1 MSTTVAADGLLC
13 CDVAIAGGGLVGL
26 SLAVAL
32 GELPLSVVVIEPIP
46 ASAALQPS
54 FDARMTALAPGSRRV
69 LEALGVWAGVAGQV
83 TPIRSICISDAGSGG
98 FARLAAAEQGL
109 EVLGYTVENAVLGQA
124 LRARAAKLP
133 RLRQLAAAATGLQA
147 GTDRRQVTT
156 SGGMIVAARLVIAA
170 DGADSALRP
179 ALGIETRVRDYG
191 QQAIVVNV
199 ATGRFHAQV
208 AHERFTPAGPIAAL
222 PATGGR
228 VTFVWTL
235 PQAEALRV
243 LALDDA
249 GFLAALQRAFGFRL
263 GRLLQAGRRVAWPLA
278 LTEAVRT
285 SAPRALLLGNAA
297 QSLHPAA
304 AQGFNLALRDVAA
317 LAEVLADELAEHGP
331 GADPGAPR
339 AAARY
344 VAWREA
350 DRRGAIR
357 FTDSLVDLFGSGRP
371 LLRAA
376 RGAGLLLFDLVTPLK
391 REFGRRVMGLAGTQP
406 RLLRGLPLRAAR

>member
-1 MSTTVAADGLLC
+1 MDGMLS

-26 SLAVAL
+26 ALAVAL
-32 GELPLSVVVIEPIP
+32 GELPLSVIVIEPVP
-46 ASAALQPS
+46 ATASVQPS

-69 LEALGVWAGVAGQV
+69 LEGLGVWPGVAAQA
-83 TPIRSICISDAGSGG
+83 TPIRSIGISDAASGG
-98 FARLAAAEQGL
+98 FARLTAAEQGL
-109 EVLGYTVENAVLGQA
+109 ELLGHTVENAALGQA
-124 LRARAAKLP
+124 LRARAAELP
-133 RLRQLAAAATGLQA
+133 RWRQLPAAATGLQA
-147 GTDRRQVTT
+147 GVDHWQVAT
-156 SGGMIVAARLVIAA
+156 SAGVTVAARLVIAA

-179 ALGIETRVRDYG
+179 ALGIGTRVRDYG
-191 QQAIVVNV
+191 QMAIVVNV
-199 ATGRFHAQV
+199 ATGRFHAHV

-235 PQAEALRV
+235 PLVEAHRV
-243 LALDDA
+243 LALGDDA
-249 GFLAALQRAFGFRL
+249 FLAELQRAFGFRL
-263 GRLLQAGRRVAWPLA
+263 GRLRQAGRRAAWPLA
-278 LTEAVRT
+278 LTEALRI

-317 LAEVLADELAEHGP
+317 LAEVLADELAEHGAV
-331 GADPGAPR
+331 ADPGAPR
-339 AAARY
+339 VAARY
-344 VAWREA
+344 VTWRAA

-357 FTDSLVDLFGSGRP
+357 FTDSIVDLFGSDRP

-376 RGAGLLLFDLVTPLK
+376 RGAGLLLFDLAVPLK